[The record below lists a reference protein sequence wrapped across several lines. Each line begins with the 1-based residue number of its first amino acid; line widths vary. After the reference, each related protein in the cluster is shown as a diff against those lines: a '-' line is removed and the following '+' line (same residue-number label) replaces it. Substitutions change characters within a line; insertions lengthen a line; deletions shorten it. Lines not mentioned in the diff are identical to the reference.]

1 MSARPPPSAQKLQL
15 AYHLTLDC
23 EQLRTSLLDAQ
34 MALIELHLCAHL
46 REAWTDVGGVGVV
59 RRATLRKIVRFSQ
72 GLSHLRLEHVGTGL

>member
-1 MSARPPPSAQKLQL
+1 MQKLQL

-46 REAWTDVGGVGVV
+46 REAWTDVGGVGV
-59 RRATLRKIVRFSQ
+59 AP
-72 GLSHLRLEHVGTGL
+72 RLGVALHEALGRVHAARDGEHTSCT